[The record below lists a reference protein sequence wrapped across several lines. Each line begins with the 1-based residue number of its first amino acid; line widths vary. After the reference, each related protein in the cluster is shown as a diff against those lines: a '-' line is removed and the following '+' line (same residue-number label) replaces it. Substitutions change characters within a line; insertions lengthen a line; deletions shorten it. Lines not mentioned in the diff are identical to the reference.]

1 MPMSPAA
8 YEAELRRLRA
18 ELRAE
23 LKRYDSGMRA
33 RTSGRDT
40 TGDDR
45 INGETAGIEPHKS
58 TPSGFVSKFT
68 K

>member
-1 MPMSPAA
+1 MAISPAA

-23 LKRYDSGMRA
+23 LKRYESGTRA
-33 RTSGRDT
+33 HTNRRDAT
-40 TGDDR
+40 EDDR
-45 INGETAGIEPHKS
+45 INGEIAGIEQHKS
-58 TPSGFVSKFT
+58 TPPGFAPRFT